1 MEGRGTPSD
10 QTFLRLEL
18 LDVWLTIRS
27 DQPDANH
34 ASSSEV
40 MEMERTEVAGRQL
53 QSSHIKS
60 PPINHMNEVFKKMM
74 M

>member
-40 MEMERTEVAGRQL
+40 MEMEMEVARRQL
-53 QSSHIKS
+53 RSFRIKS
-60 PPINHMNEVFKKMM
+60 PHPKHANEVSRS
-74 M
+74 